1 MALSPCA
8 AALPFP
14 PDQEIPMT
22 SLAASARA
30 PGADRPNLYAAET
43 PVRIGK
49 VTLVVRNLP
58 LVAGFYEKVIGL
70 APLASGP
77 GRVTLGAGGKPLLEL
92 IENKEAAPSSPRA
105 AGLFH
110 IAFLVPTRK
119 DLARWLLHVAGI
131 GARIQGASDH
141 VVSEAIYLADPEGNG
156 IEVYHDRAPQSWTWQ
171 GDTVAMAT
179 DHLDL
184 DGLVSG
190 VEPGDWQGLPEGSC
204 VGHVH
209 LRVGDIPAADAFYK
223 DALGL
228 GLTARYPGGSFFSSG
243 RYHHHIAANVWS
255 SRGAGPRPLPTTGLA
270 EVELVA
276 RDEAAWQDLS
286 DRVSAKGGA
295 QRADGSLAVED
306 PWRNVL
312 VIRKG

>member
-1 MALSPCA
+1 MA
-8 AALPFP
+8 
-14 PDQEIPMT
+14 
-22 SLAASARA
+22 SLAASASLS
-30 PGADRPNLYAAET
+30 GADRPNLYAAET

-70 APLASGP
+70 SPVTSVP
-77 GRVTLGAGGKPLLEL
+77 GRVALGAGGRPLLEL
-92 IENKEAAPSSPRA
+92 VEDKAAAPSSPRA

-110 IAFLVPTRK
+110 TAFLVPTRK

-141 VVSEAIYLADPEGNG
+141 IVSEAIYLADPEGNG
-156 IEVYHDRAPQSWTWQ
+156 IEVYHDRAPQSWNWQ
-171 GDTVAMAT
+171 GETVEMAT

-184 DGLVSG
+184 DDLVAG
-190 VEPGDWQGLPEGSC
+190 VQPGDWQGMPEGAC

-243 RYHHHIAANVWS
+243 RYHHHLAANVWA
-255 SRGAGPRPLPTTGLA
+255 SRGAGPRPLPSTGLA
-270 EVELVA
+270 ELELVA
-276 RDEAAWQDLS
+276 RDAAAWEDLS
-286 DRVSAKGGA
+286 ERGRKAGA
-295 QRADGSLAVED
+295 TARPDGSLALED
-306 PWRNVL
+306 PWRNVVVL
-312 VIRKG
+312 RRG

>member
-1 MALSPCA
+1 MA
-8 AALPFP
+8 
-14 PDQEIPMT
+14 

-30 PGADRPNLYAAET
+30 SGADRPNLYAAET
-43 PVRIGK
+43 PVRVGK

-70 APLASGP
+70 SPLASSP

-92 IENKEAAPSSPRA
+92 VEDKAAAPSSPRA

-110 IAFLVPTRK
+110 TAFLVPTRR

-141 VVSEAIYLADPEGNG
+141 IVSEAIYLADPEGNG
-156 IEVYHDRAPQSWTWQ
+156 IEVYHDRTPQSWNWQ
-171 GDTVAMAT
+171 DGTVEMAT

-184 DGLVSG
+184 DDLVAG
-190 VEPGDWQGLPEGSC
+190 VNPGDWQGMPDGSC

-209 LRVGDIPAADAFYK
+209 LRVGDIPAADAFYE

-243 RYHHHIAANVWS
+243 RYHHHLAANVWA
-255 SRGAGPRPLPTTGLA
+255 SRGAGPRPLPSTGLA
-270 EVELVA
+270 ELELVA
-276 RDEAAWQDLS
+276 RDEAAWDDLS
-286 DRVSAKGGA
+286 ARGRKAGA
-295 QRADGSLAVED
+295 VARPDGSLALED
-306 PWRNVL
+306 PWRNVIAL
-312 VIRKG
+312 RRA